1 MINSSFASLS
11 FDQQVRSL
19 GSDLFA
25 EFQIEG
31 GFGRSIES
39 FYTDAFEIL
48 KKRQD
53 RVINPLEADEARE
66 DYLASFE

>member
-1 MINSSFASLS
+1 MFNSGFTSLS

-19 GSDLFA
+19 GSDLFS

-53 RVINPLEADEARE
+53 HVINPQEAE
-66 DYLASFE
+66 DACEYYLASFE